1 MKGGVSSEDEPPTK
15 KQKKVKTQNEV
26 NNIEERNRPL
36 MDQKTI
42 DDMVKALVEE
52 RLKVLG
58 KILENYDNLSNGG
71 EEDLC
76 HHRSRI
82 RNRTTDLDF
91 VYVSHLK
98 ATKDD
103 KDAKVSAYGRG
114 CKGMRTVKDEDTAD
128 KKKAVQAEAA
138 LKRKE
143 KADAKR
149 KEAALKKQKLVE
161 LKNQEA
167 EAKRKEAELKKQKL
181 AELKKQKHAEL
192 KKQKH
197 AGEDNECALTNDEF
211 LAEENEFAPESDVEN
226 QEVIRSAVG
235 IPPKPPAPADKPAV
249 LSADHESDFY
259 SILIHERP
267 WFEKEYRW
275 VFDNMR
281 HLKSTWANGGD
292 KPPWMLTRVWHD
304 LVHKF
309 KEFGPDNFGFRQ

>member
-1 MKGGVSSEDEPPTK
+1 
-15 KQKKVKTQNEV
+15 
-26 NNIEERNRPL
+26 
-36 MDQKTI
+36 
-42 DDMVKALVEE
+42 
-52 RLKVLG
+52 
-58 KILENYDNLSNGG
+58 
-71 EEDLC
+71 
-76 HHRSRI
+76 
-82 RNRTTDLDF
+82 
-91 VYVSHLK
+91 

-197 AGEDNECALTNDEF
+197 AGEDNE
-211 LAEENEFAPESDVEN
+211 S
-226 QEVIRSAVG
+226 
-235 IPPKPPAPADKPAV
+235 V

-275 VFDNMR
+275 VFDNVS
-281 HLKSTWANGGD
+281 L
-292 KPPWMLTRVWHD
+292 
-304 LVHKF
+304 
-309 KEFGPDNFGFRQ
+309 